1 MLNGEVIWQAS
12 DSTLTK
18 ELRGKSI
25 TVHKSVIERVGES
38 ERERERLVACS
49 NGASSKTDNFET
61 RFISLSVCCLFSI
74 IPVLFL
80 SLFASV
86 YISEY
91 LLVRRGIGVTTFL
104 NLILDRSNLHDIV
117 WHWLHGFPRYTW
129 LF

>member
-25 TVHKSVIERVGES
+25 TVRKCVRVGES
-38 ERERERLVACS
+38 ERERLVACS
-49 NGASSKTDNFET
+49 NVASSKTDNFET

-91 LLVRRGIGVTTFL
+91 LLVRRGVTTFL

-117 WHWLHGFPRYTW
+117 WHWLHDFPRYTW